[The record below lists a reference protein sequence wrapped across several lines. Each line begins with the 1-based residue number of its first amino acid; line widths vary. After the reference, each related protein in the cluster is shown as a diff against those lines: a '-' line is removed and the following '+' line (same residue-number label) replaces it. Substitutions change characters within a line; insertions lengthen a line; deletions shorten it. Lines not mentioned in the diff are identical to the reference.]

1 MTMWHDSTEWNPL
14 LVGLNWW
21 LAVPVAVLCVCVL
34 TLAMYAAARWS
45 LASKRA
51 VRWCL
56 ASLYLGCLVSVIS
69 PIGWLM
75 VVGSLIAPMVYI
87 AAGYD
92 WAE

>member
-1 MTMWHDSTEWNPL
+1 MTVWQVLITWNPL
-14 LVGLNWW
+14 LVGLNW
-21 LAVPVAVLCVCVL
+21 LVAVPVAFLCVCVL
-34 TLAMYAAARWS
+34 TLAMYAAVRWS

-51 VRWCL
+51 FRWCL

-75 VVGSLIAPMVYI
+75 ILGSLMAPMVYI

-92 WAE
+92 WPE

>member
-1 MTMWHDSTEWNPL
+1 MIVWHVLTAWNPML
-14 LVGLNWW
+14 AGLNW
-21 LAVPVAVLCVCVL
+21 LVAVPVAALFVCVL

-51 VRWCL
+51 FRWCL
-56 ASLYLGCLVSVIS
+56 ASLYLGCLVGVIS

-75 VVGSLIAPMVYI
+75 ILGSLMAPMVYI